1 MVQFANSTR
10 NDRNESAIDLSS
22 SSPDDSVHDDS
33 QPLPTDGDE
42 KRSRKGKKR
51 RRAKEAGAVE
61 VNGSN
66 RPSSRKNSLSKAAR
80 DPRDE
85 PEKKV
90 KRKKGD
96 ILVEWNELFTLWVAA
111 VFIDCIVLITISLSD
126 DSSKLLL
133 VLYLKI
139 FGPFFDEKI
148 AIIEKDLGNL
158 STEEG

>member
-10 NDRNESAIDLSS
+10 DDRNESALDLSS
-22 SSPDDSVHDDS
+22 SGADDSVHDDS

-90 KRKKGD
+90 KRKKQKTEGAGTETRSPSP
-96 ILVEWNELFTLWVAA
+96 V
-111 VFIDCIVLITISLSD
+111 IDFDGLSRPSLS
-126 DSSKLLL
+126 SPPTTPIHTIPHL
-133 VLYLKI
+133 
-139 FGPFFDEKI
+139 
-148 AIIEKDLGNL
+148 
-158 STEEG
+158 